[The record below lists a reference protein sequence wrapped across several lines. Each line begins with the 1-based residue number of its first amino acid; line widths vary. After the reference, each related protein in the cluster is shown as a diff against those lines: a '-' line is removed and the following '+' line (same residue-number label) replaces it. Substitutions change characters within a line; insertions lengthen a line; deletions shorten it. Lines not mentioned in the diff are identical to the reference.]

1 MRETALPLAE
11 TKLMLP
17 RLRAEMV
24 ARPRVLQ
31 ALGRD
36 DVRLTLVAAPP
47 GYGKT
52 VAARTWYEG
61 CPGSVAW
68 VTLDAGDND
77 PVRFWTYAATAVD
90 RIRGGLGR
98 AALQRLRLV
107 GGTLEGALIELL
119 NGIAALGGPLTIVL
133 DDFQS
138 ITDLEC
144 LESID
149 YAIEHLPPT
158 TRLVLLTRS
167 DPSLR
172 LPQLRANRSLVE
184 IRANDLAFTTAEAH
198 ELLVERGRLPL
209 DEEEVRVLH
218 ERTEGWPGALYLAL
232 LWLRGLDDPH
242 GAVREFGGDHRFVAD
257 YLNHEI
263 LSSLDAKARWF
274 LLHTSVLGHFT
285 AELCDEVFAR
295 FDSASALDRLE
306 HSNLF
311 VAGLE
316 HGGWYRVHPLFAEF
330 AEFQLA
336 KVDPG
341 AAQQIHRRAARWFL
355 ARGLPLEAVEHAAAA
370 GDHELVAEI
379 SLDQHMTLV
388 RNGGARTFLR
398 WTSMLPEAKLLEH
411 PELAMGAASAVSF
424 VGPRTIE
431 RRRFLSLAERARAEH
446 PARFTRYVEAGIGM
460 TRAFTIDEGVSAA
473 VADGRR
479 AVELAE
485 TDADDLLVS
494 ALASLAQ
501 ALYFDGDCPG
511 ASAAAL
517 RAIEHPHAEH
527 RPTAHALARST
538 LALADLDRGLVDAA
552 RVHAEK
558 ARSLVGS
565 IHSSR
570 SWLGANAYAAVAAV
584 HASEEK
590 LVEAERELVY
600 AERFFHDE
608 VPTVHHTW
616 LLFLLARIRC
626 RRGRLSEAQEALH
639 SARLE
644 LDGLED
650 AGRLPML
657 ADEVEREV
665 EAAGSRADQ
674 GEILERPSEAEL
686 AVLRLL
692 ASELSAREI
701 GNRLFLSA
709 NTVRTHTRAIYR
721 KLGVNSRA
729 DAVARATVLDLLEGP
744 RSVMADEQLQRDQQH
759 A

>member
-11 TKLMLP
+11 AKLMLP
-17 RLRAEMV
+17 RLRPEMV
-24 ARPRVLQ
+24 ARSSVQ
-31 ALGRD
+31 EALDRD

-52 VAARTWYEG
+52 VAARTWYER

-77 PVRFWTYAATAVD
+77 PVRFWTYVATAVD

-98 AALQRLRLV
+98 AALQRLRRV

-119 NGIAALGGPLTIVL
+119 NGITAFGDPITIVL

-138 ITDLEC
+138 ITDLDC

-158 TRLVLLTRS
+158 TRLIVLTRS

-172 LPQLRANRSLVE
+172 LPQLRANGALVE
-184 IRANDLAFTTAEAH
+184 VRANDLAFTTAEAH
-198 ELLVERGRLPL
+198 ELLVDRGGLPL
-209 DEEEVRVLH
+209 DEEEVRMLH

-242 GAVREFGGDHRFVAD
+242 SAVRGFGGDHRFVAD

-263 LSSLDAKARWF
+263 LSSLDARARWF

-285 AELCDEVFAR
+285 AELCNEVFAR
-295 FDSASALDRLE
+295 FDSASELERLE

-336 KVDPG
+336 TVDPG
-341 AAQQIHRRAARWFL
+341 SGGEIHRRAARWFL
-355 ARGLPLEAVEHAAAA
+355 ARGLLAEAVEHAAAA
-370 GDHELVAEI
+370 RDHRLVARI
-379 SLDQHMTLV
+379 IIDHHPALIAS
-388 RNGGARTFLR
+388 GGARTLLR
-398 WTSMLPEAKLLEH
+398 WTGLLPDEQLTAH
-411 PELAMGAASAVSF
+411 PELAMAAATAVSL

-431 RRRFLSLAERARAEH
+431 RRRFLQMVRGE
-446 PARFTRYVEAGIGM
+446 TTQYVDAGIRLV
-460 TRAFTIDEGVSAA
+460 RALTLDEGVSAA
-473 VADGRR
+473 VAEAGR
-479 AVELAE
+479 ALAIAE
-485 TDADDLLVS
+485 AEVAELLVDT
-494 ALASLAQ
+494 LAASAQ
-501 ALYFDGDCPG
+501 ALSFAGDIRG
-511 ASAAAL
+511 ASAMSL
-517 RAIEHPHAEH
+517 RAIEHPDAEH
-527 RPTAHALARST
+527 RPTAQAIARST
-538 LALADLDRGLVDAA
+538 LALVDLDRGLVDAA
-552 RVHAEK
+552 RIHAEK
-558 ARSLVGS
+558 ARSLVGA

-584 HASEEK
+584 HAAEGK

-608 VPTVHHTW
+608 VATVHHAW
-616 LLFLLARIRC
+616 LLLLLASVRC
-626 RRGRLSEAQEALH
+626 RRGRLQEAAQSLND
-639 SARLE
+639 ARLE
-644 LDGLED
+644 LELLDD
-650 AGRLPML
+650 SGRLPAMADNVEQELDL
-657 ADEVEREV
+657 A
-665 EAAGSRADQ
+665 ASRADE
-674 GEILERPSEAEL
+674 GEILESPSEAEL

-701 GNRLFLSA
+701 GGLLFLSA

-729 DAVARATVLDLLEGP
+729 DAVARATALELLVSDG
-744 RSVMADEQLQRDQQH
+744 
-759 A
+759 

>member
-1 MRETALPLAE
+1 MRETLLPLAE

-24 ARPRVLQ
+24 ARPRVQ
-31 ALGRD
+31 HALDRD

-52 VAARTWYEG
+52 VAARTWYQAW
-61 CPGSVAW
+61 PRSVAW

-98 AALQRLRLV
+98 AALHRLRLV
-107 GGTLEGALIELL
+107 DGTLEGALIELL
-119 NGIAALGGPLTIVL
+119 NGIAAFGGPLTIVL

-158 TRLVLLTRS
+158 TRLILLTRS

-172 LPQLRANRSLVE
+172 LPQLRANAALAEV
-184 IRANDLAFTTAEAH
+184 RASELAFTTTEAH
-198 ELLVERGRLPL
+198 ELLVDRGGLPL
-209 DEEEVRVLH
+209 DEEEVRMLH

-232 LWLRGLDDPH
+232 LWLRGLDDPR

-285 AELCDEVFAR
+285 AELCNEVFAR
-295 FDSASALDRLE
+295 SDSGAALDRLE

-316 HGGWYRVHPLFAEF
+316 HGGWFRVHPLFAQF

-370 GDHELVAEI
+370 GDHELVATVI
-379 SLDQHMTLV
+379 LDQREALV
-388 RNGGARTFLR
+388 RSGGARTLLR
-398 WTSMLPEAKLLEH
+398 WIGMLPEEKLLEH
-411 PELAMGAASAVSF
+411 PELPMAAANAVSL

-431 RRRFLSLAERARAEH
+431 RRRFLQLAERARAEH
-446 PARFTRYVEAGIGM
+446 PPAFTPYVEAGIGM
-460 TRAFTIDEGVSAA
+460 VRAFTLDQGVSAA
-473 VADGRR
+473 VAQGRR
-479 AVELAE
+479 AVELVEAGG
-485 TDADDLLVS
+485 DDLLVAS
-494 ALASLAQ
+494 LAGLAQ
-501 ALYFDGDCPG
+501 ALYFAGDSSG
-511 ASAAAL
+511 AAAAAL
-517 RAIEHPHAEH
+517 RAIEHPHAER
-527 RPTAHALARST
+527 RPTAHALART
-538 LALADLDRGLVDAA
+538 IVALADLDRGLVDAA

-570 SWLGANAYAAVAAV
+570 SWLGANAYAAVASV
-584 HASEEK
+584 HSAEEK
-590 LVEAERELVY
+590 QVEAERLLVY

-616 LLFLLARIRC
+616 LLVLLARIRC
-626 RRGRLSEAQEALH
+626 RRGRLNEAVEALH

-644 LDGLED
+644 LE
-650 AGRLPML
+650 RLYDCGMLPAL
-657 ADEVEREV
+657 ADDVEQELDD
-665 EAAGSRADQ
+665 ASSRADQ
-674 GEILERPSEAEL
+674 GEILESPSEAEL

-701 GNRLFLSA
+701 GSRLFLSA

-729 DAVARATVLDLLEGP
+729 EAVARATLLDLLKK
-744 RSVMADEQLQRDQQH
+744 
-759 A
+759 